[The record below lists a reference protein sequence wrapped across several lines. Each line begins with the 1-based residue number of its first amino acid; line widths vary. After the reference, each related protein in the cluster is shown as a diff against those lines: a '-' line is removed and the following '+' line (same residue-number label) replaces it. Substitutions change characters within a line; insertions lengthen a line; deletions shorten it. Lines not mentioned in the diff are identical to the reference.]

1 MTGWIKIHREI
12 TEHWI
17 FQDAEKFKWWIDL
30 LIMASHEDNRVLV
43 KDNLVSLKRGQ
54 MSISLSFLS
63 TRWGRSKEKVL
74 NFLRLLESDHMIE
87 RYSDRKSTTITI
99 CNYDSYQDCSEQ
111 VPAAERTAFRPEAD
125 QSPTEYKN
133 VEECKEIN
141 NNNISNAHTREERV
155 VWVRDWEHG
164 LLERF
169 KAQGCGMA
177 VARATGLKAAE
188 INKLLD
194 VFMAKCELGNLGHRD
209 LEHFNNRFLK
219 AIQNNRL
226 TLPQAEQPAQQK
238 KITANKDTYRLMQE
252 MGWES
257 N

>member
-30 LIMASHEDNRVLV
+30 LIMASHEDNRMLV
-43 KDNLVSLKRGQ
+43 KDSLVSLKRGQ
-54 MSISLSFLS
+54 LSISLSFLS

-111 VPAAERTAFRPEAD
+111 VPTAERTTFRPLSD

-141 NNNISNAHTREERV
+141 NNISNAQTREEKV
-155 VWVRDWEHG
+155 AWVKDWEMN
-164 LLERF
+164 LLQRF
-169 KAQGCGMA
+169 RAQGCGMA
-177 VARATGLKAAE
+177 VSRATGLKAAE
-188 INKLLD
+188 INQLLD
-194 VFMAKCELGNLGHRD
+194 VFMAKCELSNLGHRD

-219 AIQNNRL
+219 AIQNKRL
-226 TLPQAEQPAQQK
+226 SLPQQEQSAQK
-238 KITANKDTYRLMQE
+238 KVTSNEDTYRLMQE
-252 MGWES
+252 MGWQNS
-257 N
+257 

>member
-30 LIMASHEDNRVLV
+30 LIMASHEDNRVLL

-54 MSISLSFLS
+54 LSISLSFLS

-99 CNYDSYQDCSEQ
+99 CNYDSYQDGSEQ
-111 VPAAERTAFRPEAD
+111 VPTTERTTFRPLSD

-141 NNNISNAHTREERV
+141 NNISNAHTREEKV
-155 VWVRDWEHG
+155 AWVRDWEES
-164 LLERF
+164 LQERF

-177 VARATGLKAAE
+177 VARATGLKAAD
-188 INKLLD
+188 IYQLLD
-194 VFMAKCELGNLGHRD
+194 VFMAKCELSNLGHRD

-219 AIQNNRL
+219 AIQNKRL
-226 TLPQAEQPAQQK
+226 SLPQQEQSAQQK
-238 KITANKDTYRLMQE
+238 KVTSNEDTYRLMHE
-252 MGWES
+252 MGWQ